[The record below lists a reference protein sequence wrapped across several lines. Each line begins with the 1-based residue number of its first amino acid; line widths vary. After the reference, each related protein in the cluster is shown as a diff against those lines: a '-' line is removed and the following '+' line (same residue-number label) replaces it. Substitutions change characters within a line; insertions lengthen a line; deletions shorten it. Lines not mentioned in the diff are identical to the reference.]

1 LSDYR
6 IVTINVTREEI
17 ASLIRENF
25 YVKPNKGRWDDDV
38 EAAMLASA
46 VALRKAF
53 NKYRF
58 QHAMSFHSSIARAK
72 AFKASQDVL
81 TEAFSRY
88 GDLETFHVSGAMP
101 TGKRKHHIED
111 FEHSHRALI
120 TNARCLTEG
129 VDVPNIDC
137 VLFADPR
144 KSKIDIIQA
153 VGRALRP
160 AEGKDIGY
168 VVIPVLIND
177 QIGTDVM
184 TQSGDF
190 DVVLSTLRALAANDD
205 RIIEYFRSI
214 SKRQKPRRDNSPVDI
229 DLPLGLEIDA
239 EDFINSIELRF
250 WSKLAKLSWRP
261 FTDARNFV
269 RGLDL
274 KSRSEWNM
282 FCKGKLSEKGL
293 KPDDIPNYPS
303 KVYKDKGW
311 GGWGDWLGTGTIA
324 KFLREY
330 KLFQQA
336 REFARSL
343 DLESNSDWR
352 RFSKGELPE
361 KGTKPDDIPAQP
373 DHTYKGKGWVSW
385 GDWLGTGRI
394 AAQFKKY
401 IPFHQAREFARSL
414 GLKSLSD
421 WKRFCKG
428 GLPDKGKKTDDIPV
442 NPETTYKDKGWINWG
457 DWLGTGRIATN
468 IRDYRPFQQA
478 RKLARSLGIKSWD
491 EWRRFCKG
499 ELSEKGYKPDD
510 IPSAPNRIYKDK
522 GWINWGDWLGTG
534 RIADQFKEYRPFQQ
548 ARGFARSL
556 GLKTVSEWR
565 KFCKGEFPDKGINS
579 DDIPSAPHIVYKHK
593 GWVNWG
599 DWLGTGR
606 IATNIRKYRSYQKAQ
621 TFVRDLSLNSHSE
634 WRSYCKGE
642 LPDKGVR
649 PADIPNAPNQVY
661 KGKGWVSWNDWL
673 GPRKAV
679 SHISK
684 YMPFQQ
690 AREFARNVSLKSR
703 SEWQVFCKGGLPDKG
718 VKPDDIPN
726 APHIV
731 YKDRGWGGW
740 GDWLGTGRIASFLKE
755 YSSFQQAREFARS
768 LDLESNSDWR
778 RFLKG
783 ELPDKGT
790 KPDDIPAQP
799 SKTYKGKGWVNWG
812 DWLGTG
818 RIAAQFKEF
827 RPFQQARGFARSLGL
842 KSLSDWKRFCKGGLP
857 DKGVKPD
864 DIPSAPQMV
873 YKDKGWT
880 SWGDWLGTGRIATNL
895 REYKSF
901 EKAREFARS
910 LGIKS
915 ASEWQRFSKGEL
927 VDKVVKPN
935 DIPSAP
941 YMVYKGKGWTSWADW
956 LGKTT
961 NHYQI

>member
-1 LSDYR
+1 MDEAHKTAGKKDSLFSYLLYDENIKIKKRIFMTATERRYLGASEQIVSMEDIYLYGGTFELLTFKEALEIVPPILSDYR

-468 IRDYRPFQQA
+468 IR
-478 RKLARSLGIKSWD
+478 
-491 EWRRFCKG
+491 
-499 ELSEKGYKPDD
+499 
-510 IPSAPNRIYKDK
+510 
-522 GWINWGDWLGTG
+522 
-534 RIADQFKEYRPFQQ
+534 
-548 ARGFARSL
+548 
-556 GLKTVSEWR
+556 
-565 KFCKGEFPDKGINS
+565 
-579 DDIPSAPHIVYKHK
+579 
-593 GWVNWG
+593 
-599 DWLGTGR
+599 
-606 IATNIRKYRSYQKAQ
+606 KYRSYQKAQ